1 MIRSFRCAETE
12 RLFADRPSK
21 KFRSIS
27 RPARRKLEMI
37 HAAQKLDDLRNPPG
51 NHFWRSSEVI
61 GLVSIAFAL
70 TISFGFVFAGLADM
84 LKTLR

>member
-12 RLFADRPSK
+12 KLFADRPSK
-21 KFRSIS
+21 RFRSIS

-51 NHFWRSSEVI
+51 NHLDLR
-61 GLVSIAFAL
+61 GDRAGQLAFAL
-70 TISFGFVFAGLADM
+70 TIGFGFVFAGLADM